1 MKEEKRRKRKK
12 QQYDGERYKN
22 LPEDVKKSLLSIEK
36 NTIKRKKNTL
46 IQLEENI
53 ILKSDDLE
61 SSFHEECVKTKYLF
75 FLRNQF
81 WSYKLKQK
89 K

>member
-12 QQYDGERYKN
+12 QQYDGEQYKN

-46 IQLEENI
+46 I
-53 ILKSDDLE
+53 
-61 SSFHEECVKTKYLF
+61 
-75 FLRNQF
+75 
-81 WSYKLKQK
+81 
-89 K
+89 

>member
-46 IQLEENI
+46 I
-53 ILKSDDLE
+53 
-61 SSFHEECVKTKYLF
+61 
-75 FLRNQF
+75 
-81 WSYKLKQK
+81 
-89 K
+89 